1 MTPGRLRGCRQ
12 PGRSVCAGPQSVKMV
27 CDCDAEIGPDG
38 MVDASRV
45 ADMIGLGAS
54 IRVIGRALASGVDQG
69 MSVSNGSGWVLGLIA
84 TAMVLFTTPDAAA
97 DNARDFDFGH
107 RALESVGTFDEIP
120 NGVITALA
128 QGADG
133 FLWIGTQNGL
143 LRFDGYRFRRFRHD
157 DDDPHSMAGDFIF
170 SLAVARDGRVWVGH
184 QVDGVSVL
192 DPATGRFTRYR
203 HDPGKKQ
210 GIGPGN
216 IYAIAADA
224 GGVYVA
230 ADDGLVRF
238 DPATQQFTTIVLGG
252 DGPVPEPAERVRSLI
267 IDRAGTLWIGTQ
279 DGVQRLHAGHLAAE
293 ALLTRDGESLAAK
306 EVVSLMQAADDSLWV
321 GTRENG
327 AARVDIGHGAIRW
340 IGREHARAG
349 ELAQSWINAM
359 AQTAN
364 GEIWLSRYGSGIAIV
379 DGGELDVRHL
389 LAHDPSIP
397 DGLSFDAAGALLV
410 DPSGLLWV
418 GSWGGGL
425 QRHNPRNLAFR
436 ILRHSPVQ
444 AGRLS
449 YPNLLSVL
457 ELRDGRVL
465 AGTTQNGIDIID
477 RQRGVVGGYR
487 ATPGT
492 PGALADGVIGG
503 MAEAED
509 GTLWIGTFQAGVQR
523 LDLGN
528 ARFRHYTREHGLP
541 TLQTEFVE
549 IGRDGRVWVGSGDGL
564 LRYDAVTDAF
574 VDIPGPDGK
583 PVRTRFNDMDEDA
596 DGRLW
601 FGSASGLL
609 VLDPGAETLRQF
621 RHAIDDPTSIGG
633 DVVANVLVDRRGRVW
648 ANTDTGLDLY
658 RRDDDG
664 REWFEHVSKR
674 LGLTDKAFGSNVLE
688 DARGRLWSQSVLFDP
703 DTDVVYRLERADG
716 LDVGTNWVGAA
727 ARMRDGRLLFGGT
740 TGLAVVDP
748 EQFKPW
754 SQPPQMLITDVTV
767 DGLSQPQ
774 AANTRQLRLT
784 HEQSQFSVEFA
795 SRDFSAPTTNDYA
808 YRLMG
813 ISPDWIEVDA
823 EHRVVSFGGLWPGHY
838 ELQIRARN
846 RVGELSEQPAILG
859 IEIMPKIWQRPWFVL
874 AMSATGLLLL
884 YALIRQ
890 VVAQYR
896 HRAIALQTL
905 VDERTAALRDAYAR
919 VERASRTDS
928 MTGLGNRRSLE
939 EAMPLLAQQVIGER
953 PRLQRARQLALL
965 VIDIDDFKSVNDQ
978 YGHAAGD
985 RVIEAFAV
993 LIRAELRDGDIGV
1006 RWGGEEFLIVA
1017 QVGDARAALHC
1028 GERLRAAVAAFEFDL
1043 GDGHHIRKTCSIGFA
1058 CLPFSTDAG
1067 AAFTWQ
1073 HVLEIADAALFE
1085 AKHDGR
1091 NRVYGYCANG
1101 HIDAGFI
1108 DLFRRT
1114 PWQQRAQL
1122 PIARVRDQTSSS
1134 R

>member
-1 MTPGRLRGCRQ
+1 M
-12 PGRSVCAGPQSVKMV
+12 S
-27 CDCDAEIGPDG
+27 
-38 MVDASRV
+38 ASKC
-45 ADMIGLGAS
+45 
-54 IRVIGRALASGVDQG
+54 
-69 MSVSNGSGWVLGLIA
+69 SGWVLGLIVS
-84 TAMVLFTTPDAAA
+84 AMVSFTAPDVASA
-97 DNARDFDFGH
+97 DGRDFDFGH
-107 RALESVGTFDEIP
+107 RPLESVGSFDEIP
-120 NGVITALA
+120 HGVITALA

-157 DDDPHSMAGDFIF
+157 DNDSQSMAGDFIF
-170 SLAVARDGRVWVGH
+170 SLAVASDGRVWAGH

-192 DPATGRFTRYR
+192 DPATGKFTRYR
-203 HDPGKKQ
+203 HDPNNRR

-216 IYAIAADA
+216 IYAITADA

-238 DPATQQFTTIVLGG
+238 DQATQQFSTIVLGG
-252 DGPVPEPAERVRSLI
+252 DGPIPEPAERVRSLI

-279 DGVQRLHAGHLAAE
+279 DGVQRLRAGHLAAE

-306 EVVSLMQAADDSLWV
+306 EVVSLMQAADGSLWV

-349 ELAQSWINAM
+349 ELAQSWINAI
-359 AQTAN
+359 AQTAS

-379 DGGELDVRHL
+379 DADMLAVRHL

-425 QRHNPRNLAFR
+425 QRHNPRNTAVS

-444 AGRLS
+444 TGHLS

-477 RQRGVVGGYR
+477 PQRGVIGGYR

-509 GTLWIGTFQAGVQR
+509 GTLWVGTFQAGVQR
-523 LDLGN
+523 LDP
-528 ARFRHYTREHGLP
+528 ASTKFRHYTRAHGLP

-549 IGRDGRVWVGSGDGL
+549 ISRDGRVWIGSGDGL
-564 LRYDAVTDAF
+564 LRYDAATDAF

-609 VLDPGAETLRQF
+609 VLDPAAATLRQF
-621 RHAIDDPTSIGG
+621 RHAVGDPRSLGG
-633 DVVANVLVDRRGRVW
+633 DVVANVLVDRLGRVW
-648 ANTDTGLDLY
+648 ANTDAGLDRY
-658 RRDDDG
+658 RRDEDG

-674 LGLTDKAFGSNVLE
+674 LGLSDTAFGSNVLE

-703 DTDVVYRLERADG
+703 DANTVYRIERADG

-740 TGLAVVDP
+740 TGLAIVDP
-748 EQFKPW
+748 EQFTPW
-754 SQPPQMLITDVTV
+754 SQPPQVLITDVIV
-767 DGLSQPQ
+767 DGMSQPQ
-774 AANTRQLRLT
+774 AENSRQLRLSPI
-784 HEQSQFSVEFA
+784 QSQFSVEF
-795 SRDFSAPTTNDYA
+795 STRDFSAPATNRYE
-808 YRLMG
+808 YRMVG
-813 ISPDWIEVDA
+813 VSPDWIAVDA
-823 EHRVVSFGGLWPGHY
+823 AYRIVSFGGLWPGHY

-846 RVGELSEQPAILG
+846 RVGELSAQPAKLV
-859 IEIMPKIWQRPWFVL
+859 IEIMPKFWQRPWFVL
-874 AMSATGLLLL
+874 AMSVAGLLLL

-896 HRAIALQTL
+896 NRAIALQTL

-919 VERASRTDS
+919 VERASRTDP

-939 EAMPLLAQQVIGER
+939 EAMPLLAQQVIGAR
-953 PRLQRARQLALL
+953 PRLQQARQLALL
-965 VIDIDDFKSVNDQ
+965 VIDIDDFKSVNDL

-1017 QVGDARAALHC
+1017 QVSDAAAALHC

-1043 GDGHHIRKTCSIGFA
+1043 GEGHRIRKTCSIGFA
-1058 CLPFSTDAG
+1058 CLPFASDSSVALS
-1067 AAFTWQ
+1067 WQ

-1091 NRVYGYCANG
+1091 NRVYGYRANG
-1101 HIDAGFI
+1101 RIDAGFI

-1122 PIARVRDQTSSS
+1122 PIVRVRDQASSS